1 MQSNADTVEE
11 YLASLPEDRRGP
23 VSEVRDVINQ
33 HLPEGY
39 VEQMD
44 WGMISWV
51 VPLDLKPDTYNGKPL
66 CYAALASQKQHMS
79 VYLMGMYTDGPEL
92 EWFRGAVRRARDE
105 ARHGQVL
112 RPLQEARG
120 PPARRPGRGHRQ
132 DRGGRVRRPLRRKQ
146 RSTMTELVHFGLTD
160 GVATITLDSPH
171 NRNALSRQLLIELFD
186 ALDRAEQDEDA
197 RVVLI
202 RSAERVFC
210 SGADLSEAA
219 DGGMDE
225 GTKALVAL
233 QRRLVTHDRPIV
245 TRLAGPVRAGGLGI
259 VASSDIVL
267 CSDDVTFAFTE
278 SRLALAPAVI
288 SLTVVPRL
296 TSRAAAETFLTGRTF
311 DASEAA
317 AMGLVTRA
325 VPADELD
332 DAVTEVCSEL
342 KKAHP
347 QGLRETKAL
356 LARDLLARIDSQ
368 ADDMA
373 ALSARL
379 FGSDEARE
387 AMTAFLNRKK

>member
-1 MQSNADTVEE
+1 
-11 YLASLPEDRRGP
+11 
-23 VSEVRDVINQ
+23 
-33 HLPEGY
+33 
-39 VEQMD
+39 
-44 WGMISWV
+44 
-51 VPLDLKPDTYNGKPL
+51 
-66 CYAALASQKQHMS
+66 
-79 VYLMGMYTDGPEL
+79 
-92 EWFRGAVRRARDE
+92 
-105 ARHGQVL
+105 
-112 RPLQEARG
+112 
-120 PPARRPGRGHRQ
+120 
-132 DRGGRVRRPLRRKQ
+132 
-146 RSTMTELVHFGLTD
+146 MTELVHFGLTD

-171 NRNALSRQLLIELFD
+171 NRNALSRQLLAELFD
-186 ALDRAEQDEDA
+186 ALDRAEEDPDA

-202 RSAERVFC
+202 RSADRVFC

-219 DGGMDE
+219 GGGMDE

-233 QRRLVTHDRPIV
+233 QRRLVTHDRPVV

-259 VASSDIVL
+259 VASSDVVL

-311 DASEAA
+311 DAREAA

-325 VPADELD
+325 VPGDELD
-332 DAVTEVCSEL
+332 DAVMEVCSEL

-356 LARDLLARIDSQ
+356 LARDLLARIDGQ
-368 ADDMA
+368 ADEMA
-373 ALSARL
+373 ALSAKL